1 MTELVGKFLKYLKI
15 ERNASK
21 HTLQSYDTDLNQF
34 LAFCS
39 EEFECTPEKLDPD
52 SIKRLHIRLWLG
64 HLMEQQFSRTSLS
77 RKATSVRSF
86 FKYCYRRGFIQNNP
100 AQMLMVPKKEQK
112 LPKYAASNELDMM
125 MDQVDTDTPRGKQD
139 LAILELIY
147 GCGLRLS
154 EAVSLD
160 LNDIDLQQQRVSI
173 TGKGNKQRILP
184 LGNKAN
190 EALKHHFDTRASL
203 FTDQT
208 DSDGRKAAFL
218 ARNGRRIYPK
228 AIERLVKKYLSLC
241 SEITQKSPHVLR
253 HSFATHLLNNG
264 AELRVI
270 QELLGHESL
279 AATQVYTHTGIDHL
293 KATYDKAHP
302 RAESDSTNKN

>member
-1 MTELVGKFLKYLKI
+1 MNELVGKFLKYLKI
-15 ERNASK
+15 ERNASGY
-21 HTLQSYDTDLNQF
+21 TLRSYETDLKQF
-34 LAFCS
+34 LSFCS
-39 EEFECTPEKLDPD
+39 DEFDCPPDEINPE
-52 SIKRLHIRLWLG
+52 SITRLHIRLWLG
-64 HLMEQQFSRTSLS
+64 QLMEEEFSKTSIS
-77 RKATSVRSF
+77 RKATSVRSL
-86 FKYCYRRGFIQNNP
+86 FKYCYRRGFINENP
-100 AQMLMVPKKEQK
+100 AQMLMVPKKDRK
-112 LPKYAASNELDMM
+112 LPKYASVEELDVM
-125 MDQVDTDTPRGKQD
+125 MDQVDTETPWGIQE

-154 EAVSLD
+154 ETVNVD
-160 LNDIDLQQQRVSI
+160 LSDIDLKQQRISI

-184 LGNKAN
+184 LGKKALD
-190 EALKHHFDTRASL
+190 ALQNHLNSRVEL
-203 FTDQT
+203 FGEQT
-208 DSDGRKAAFL
+208 DADARKAAFL

-228 AIERLVKKYLSLC
+228 AIERIVKKYLNLC

-302 RAESDSTNKN
+302 RAESSNEN